1 MPAEEM
7 RRARDPSSAAFT
19 IRAERPADAD
29 LIDAVVGAAF
39 GSPDEPRLVR
49 AIRASGN
56 FVPELSLVAELGG
69 DVVGHVMVSAASL
82 QDGDAHCRIATLSP
96 LAVMPSSQRRGIGS
110 ALVREVIRRADD
122 CGEPLVVL
130 QGSPGFYGRL
140 GFEYSVP
147 HGIQMTLPTWAPAQ
161 AAQMVRLSHYYP
173 SIRGRVVLPP
183 AFNEVNEH

>member
-1 MPAEEM
+1 MQ
-7 RRARDPSSAAFT
+7 RARDPSSAAFT
-19 IRAERPADAD
+19 IRGERPADAD

-82 QDGDAHCRIATLSP
+82 RDGDAHCRIATLSP
-96 LAVMPSSQRRGIGS
+96 LAVMPSSQRLGIGS

-130 QGSPGFYGRL
+130 QGSPGFYSRL

-147 HGIQMTLPTWAPAQ
+147 HGIQMTLPTWAPAR
-161 AAQMVRLSHYYP
+161 AAQMVRLSHYGP